1 MAQGKGT
8 HRLGITLAALALIL
22 LFGLIPAPVGMTRSA
37 MRVIGIFLGTL
48 LLWLTVSIDWPS
60 LLCMAALAAV
70 PELGVNTILSSSFG
84 NSTFAFLMFTFLCT
98 YALSQTPFV
107 RRCAVWFVSGR
118 LARKGPWQ
126 LTLLFF
132 ASILLLGLFISPT
145 VLFVLY
151 LPIIEEIY
159 QVLGIRKGERSAS
172 MLMMGLVFCC
182 GISSGMTPIAH
193 VFPLMAME
201 FYHTSTGI
209 AIDYTAYMAA
219 AIPVGLL
226 ASAAMMLLFRFVL
239 RPDLT
244 ALNTAEAGGLRD
256 SLEPMGSRE
265 KAVLSIF
272 LLVVAL
278 WVVPSMVEPVFPE
291 FYAFINAFGTAYPP
305 LLGAVL
311 MSMVFLEGKPLL
323 PFGEAMSKGV
333 PWGSLIMCAGTLAVG
348 SAMTNKAIGLT
359 SWLSD
364 TIGPAASSLAPMMVV
379 LLFAAWA
386 AIQTNLSS
394 NMVTVSVVT
403 AIAVPICLSMGGS
416 VNTAAVCSI
425 IGLLA
430 SYAFATPPAMPCV
443 AIAGSSGW
451 TTAGAL
457 VKYGFLL
464 MALSVL
470 ISVGVGY
477 PIACLFM

>member
-1 MAQGKGT
+1 MTKTIKA
-8 HRLGITLAALALIL
+8 RYGILAVSLLLIL
-22 LFGLIPAPVGMTRSA
+22 GFGFLPAPAGMTQSA

-70 PELGVNTILSSSFG
+70 PEQGVNAVLSASFG

-107 RRCAVWFVSGR
+107 RRCAVWFVSSR
-118 LARKGPWQ
+118 MAQKGPWQ
-126 LTLLFF
+126 LTWLFF
-132 ASILLLGLFISPT
+132 LSVIFLGLFISPT
-145 VLFVLY
+145 VLFVIY

-159 QVLGIRKGERSAS
+159 AVLGIQKGDKAAS

-201 FYHTSTGI
+201 FYHTATGL
-209 AIDYTAYMAA
+209 AIDYAGYMAFA
-219 AIPVGLL
+219 VPVGILSVL
-226 ASAAMMLLFRFVL
+226 AMMLLFRFVL

-244 ALNTAEAGGLRD
+244 SLDTSRAGELRAGL
-256 SLEPMGSRE
+256 EKMQSRE
-265 KAVLSIF
+265 LYTLGIF
-272 LLVVAL
+272 LFVVAL
-278 WVVPSMVEPVFPE
+278 WVVPSMIEPWAPE
-291 FYAFINAFGTAYPP
+291 VYAYINSFGTAYPP
-305 LLGAVL
+305 LLGAVAL
-311 MSMVFLEGKPLL
+311 SLIAPEGKPLL

-348 SAMTNKAIGLT
+348 SAMTNGSIGLT
-359 SWLSD
+359 GWISER
-364 TIGPAASSLAPMMVV
+364 IAPVASSLAPLAVV
-379 LLFAAWA
+379 ALFCFWA
-386 AIQTNLSS
+386 AVQTNLSS

-403 AIAVPICLSMGGS
+403 AIAVPVCLGTGGS
-416 VNTAAVCSI
+416 VNAAAVCSL

-457 VKYGFLL
+457 VRYGFLL
-464 MALSVL
+464 MLASVL
-470 ISVGVGY
+470 ICVFLGY
-477 PIACLFM
+477 PAACMVL